1 MKEHSIFVGMDVHKN
16 SIDIAIAEKGRQ
28 GPLRHFGTI
37 EGSLAALDKV
47 VRKLVSNGQRPC
59 FVYEAGPCGYQ
70 IYRHLTAKGFDCAVV
85 APSLITGCAQCG
97 PFPCVILKELT
108 TVKSSGDAFTN
119 PKLPV
124 FSS

>member
-28 GPLRHFGTI
+28 GQLRHFGTI
-37 EGSLAALDKV
+37 ESSLAALDKV

-70 IYRHLTAKGFDCAVV
+70 IYRHLTAVLP
-85 APSLITGCAQCG
+85 APYSNAPISQLA
-97 PFPCVILKELT
+97 PLPPRSVPMM
-108 TVKSSGDAFTN
+108 SSWNG
-119 PKLPV
+119 
-124 FSS
+124 